1 MDYMSEKALH
11 ITTKS
16 LNGWMDKLM
25 DRQILA
31 PCFVRRC
38 IQFVKQFCYLAIG
51 YVKTIQLIFYSQI
64 CALQ

>member
-11 ITTKS
+11 ITTES

-31 PCFVRRC
+31 HCFIRRC

-51 YVKTIQLIFYSQI
+51 HVKTT
-64 CALQ
+64 